1 MIAGTEVGKHFL
13 SRCCIRW
20 EASGETLGASVNA
33 AATTVWRLLR
43 CGAVPASPDVVASP
57 LITPSFRKNFY
68 SPPTKGE
75 QRCLLDGS
83 VRVRRNCWWQITR
96 RHEDT
101 TNQIAQIG
109 PLANQIWNCFLQP
122 GSQWQ
127 KCVPIQANDV
137 SENEEKGSDEQP
149 CTLSLLRLS
158 SA

>member
-1 MIAGTEVGKHFL
+1 M
-13 SRCCIRW
+13 
-20 EASGETLGASVNA
+20 NA

-43 CGAVPASPDVVASP
+43 CGAVAASPDVVASP

-83 VRVRRNCWWQITR
+83 VRVRRNCWWQIMR

-109 PLANQIWNCFLQP
+109 PSANHI
-122 GSQWQ
+122 
-127 KCVPIQANDV
+127 
-137 SENEEKGSDEQP
+137 
-149 CTLSLLRLS
+149 
-158 SA
+158 